1 MASFCSYKRTI
12 RYSIQRIEMNSSGSN
27 NKDMRD
33 AFFDEIYLESI
44 KNPDLIVITNDMD
57 IFSLRK
63 LKKQRPNQFINVG
76 VAEQNMINIASGLAS
91 TGMKVIIYGIAPFVV
106 FICFEQIKMNICSMN
121 LPVSIVGI
129 GSGVSFAFDGP
140 THHAIQDISVM
151 NALPE
156 MSILNPSD
164 SNSAKYCSD
173 LILNTKNPFY
183 VRLDKGVHPMIHN
196 FEKFESFEIIKPIQK
211 TTILSTGTIV
221 SNVIEATKNIMNV
234 GLIDIVKLKPFPS
247 EIIKLLENT
256 DNVIVIE
263 EHSKS
268 GGLASIFNDV
278 AAENNFTAKL
288 NFIGFE
294 NKQLL
299 EYGSR
304 EWFHKKAKID
314 INSLTEKILRIL

>member
-1 MASFCSYKRTI
+1 M
-12 RYSIQRIEMNSSGSN
+12 SSLDLN
-27 NKDMRD
+27 QNKDMRD

-44 KNPDLIVITNDMD
+44 NNPNLIVITNDMD

-63 LKKQRPNQFINVG
+63 LKKERPNQFINVG

-91 TGMKVIIYGIAPFVV
+91 CGMKVIIYGIAPFVV
-106 FICFEQIKMNICSMN
+106 FRCFEQIKMNICSMN
-121 LPVSIVGI
+121 LPVTIVGI

-156 MSILNPSD
+156 INILNPSD
-164 SNSAKYCSD
+164 SNSAKQCSN
-173 LILNTKNPFY
+173 LILNTENPFY
-183 VRLDKGVHPMIHN
+183 VRLDKGVHPKLHD
-196 FEKFESFEIIKPIQK
+196 FDKFESFKIIKPIQK
-211 TTILSTGTIV
+211 TTILSTGTMV
-221 SNVIEATKNIMNV
+221 SNVIEATKNIMNI
-234 GLIDIVKLKPFPS
+234 GLIDIIKLKPFPLDV
-247 EIIKLLENT
+247 IKILKNT

-268 GGLASIFNDV
+268 GGLGSIFNDI
-278 AAENNFTAKL
+278 AAENNLNVRL

-304 EWFHKKAKID
+304 DWFHKEAKID
-314 INSLTEKILRIL
+314 FKSLTEKILRII

>member
-1 MASFCSYKRTI
+1 
-12 RYSIQRIEMNSSGSN
+12 MNFVGSNN

-44 KNPDLIVITNDMD
+44 KNPNLIVITNDMD

-63 LKKQRPNQFINVG
+63 LKKERPNQFINVG

-91 TGMKVIIYGIAPFVV
+91 AGMKVIIYGIAPFVV
-106 FICFEQIKMNICSMN
+106 FRCFEQIKMNICSMN

-173 LILNTKNPFY
+173 LILNTKKPFY

-247 EIIKLLENT
+247 EIINLLENT

-268 GGLASIFNDV
+268 GGLASIFNDA
-278 AAENNFTAKL
+278 AAENNFTTKL

-304 EWFHKKAKID
+304 EWFHKEAKID
-314 INSLTEKILRIL
+314 IKSLTEKILRIL

>member
-1 MASFCSYKRTI
+1 M
-12 RYSIQRIEMNSSGSN
+12 SSLDLN
-27 NKDMRD
+27 QNKDMRD

-44 KNPDLIVITNDMD
+44 NNPNLIVITNDMD

-63 LKKQRPNQFINVG
+63 LKKQRPNQFINIG

-91 TGMKVIIYGIAPFVV
+91 CGMKVIIYGIAPFVV
-106 FICFEQIKMNICSMN
+106 FRCFEQIKMNICSMN

-156 MSILNPSD
+156 MNILNPSD
-164 SNSAKYCSD
+164 SNSAKQCSD
-173 LILNTKNPFY
+173 LILNTENPFY
-183 VRLDKGVHPMIHN
+183 VRLDKGVHPKVHD
-196 FEKFESFEIIKPIQK
+196 FDKFESFKIIKPIQK
-211 TTILSTGTIV
+211 TTILSTGTMV
-221 SNVIEATKNIMNV
+221 SNVMKATKNIMNI
-234 GLIDIVKLKPFPS
+234 GLIDIIKLKPFPL
-247 EIIKLLENT
+247 EVIKILENT

-268 GGLASIFNDV
+268 GGLGSIFNDI
-278 AAENNFTAKL
+278 AAENNLNVKL

-304 EWFHKKAKID
+304 DWFHKEAKID
-314 INSLTEKILRIL
+314 FKSLTEKILRII

>member
-1 MASFCSYKRTI
+1 
-12 RYSIQRIEMNSSGSN
+12 MNSVDSNN

-33 AFFDEIYLESI
+33 AFFDGIYLESI
-44 KNPDLIVITNDMD
+44 NNPNLIVITNDMD

-91 TGMKVIIYGIAPFVV
+91 TGMKVVIYGIAPFVV
-106 FICFEQIKMNICSMN
+106 FRCFEQIKMNICSMN
-121 LPVSIVGI
+121 LPVSIIGI

-173 LILNTKNPFY
+173 LILNTENPFY
-183 VRLDKGVHPMIHN
+183 VRLDKGVHPKIHN
-196 FEKFESFEIIKPIQK
+196 FDKFESFEIIKPIQK

-221 SNVIEATKNIMNV
+221 SNVMEATKNIMNI
-234 GLIDIVKLKPFPS
+234 GLIDIIKLKPFPS
-247 EIIKLLENT
+247 EIIKILENT

-268 GGLASIFNDV
+268 GGLGSIFNDV
-278 AAENNFTAKL
+278 AAENNFSTKL

-304 EWFHKKAKID
+304 EWFHKEAKID
-314 INSLTEKILRIL
+314 IKSLTEKILRIL